1 MDILT
6 VDVETFYSGTFS
18 LSKITTEEYIR
29 SPLFETIGVSVK
41 VNDAPAEWC
50 SGTKATIKKFLDKFA
65 WDKSI
70 AVAHN
75 ALFDMAIL
83 NWHFDIRPK
92 RIVDTLAMA
101 RALLGSSV
109 SVSLASLA
117 KHYGLGVK
125 GTEVVNALGKYRAD
139 FTKEELARYGEYCC
153 NDGDLTYDLFNTM
166 MQEGFP
172 VAELRLIDL
181 TTRMFSEPVLELDK
195 ATLVGHLRGV
205 QDFKEGLL
213 QNQHYSKEDLMSNPK
228 LAQILQ
234 DHRVEPPMKISP
246 TTGKETYA
254 FSKSDE
260 AFKDLL
266 EHEDIVVQT
275 IVAARLGVKS
285 TLEETRTER
294 FIQIANRGSL
304 PVPLRY
310 YAAHTGRWGGTD
322 KINMQNIP
330 RKSPLKRA
338 FVAPEGFVL
347 IDSDSSQIEAR
358 TLAWLAGQQDLVD
371 AFERGED
378 VYKLMASAIYNKDI
392 PDITKDERFVGK
404 TTILGCG
411 YGMGA
416 ATFKTQL
423 KTMGVDMPQE
433 ECERII
439 YVYRE
444 TYPHIPLLW
453 KQAQTAVK
461 AMVGDSTSP
470 LGLDGVLTIVG
481 NDGILLPN
489 GLHLKYPN
497 IRCEEVENKLQYF
510 YDVKKGK
517 SLVKNK
523 IYGGKLVENVC
534 QALARIMVGEQ
545 MLLISKKYK
554 VAMTVHDSVIAVV
567 PKHEAETGKEF
578 VEMAMR
584 MRPRWGL
591 DLPLNCEAG
600 VGPNYGECK

>member
-1 MDILT
+1 MDVLT
-6 VDVETFYSGTFS
+6 IDFETFYSGTFS
-18 LSKITTEEYIR
+18 LSKMTTEEYIR

-41 VNDAPAEWC
+41 VNDGTPEWC
-50 SGTKATIKKFLDKFA
+50 SGPKETIKAFLHRFA

-83 NWHFDIRPK
+83 NWEFDIRPK

-117 KHYGLGVK
+117 KHYALGVK

-153 NDGDLTYDLFNTM
+153 NDADLTYDLFLKM
-166 MQEGFP
+166 MDEGFP
-172 VAELRLIDL
+172 LEELRLIDL
-181 TTRMFSEPVLELDK
+181 TTRMFSEPVLGLDVGV
-195 ATLVGHLRGV
+195 LDGHLAAVKAHKKR
-205 QDFKEGLL
+205 LL
-213 QNQHYSKEDLMSNPK
+213 GNQFYSKEDLMSNPK
-228 LAQILQ
+228 LAQILWRL
-234 DHRVEPPMKISP
+234 RVEPPMKISP
-246 TTGKETYA
+246 TTGKKTYA

-266 EHEDIVVQT
+266 EHENINVQT

-285 TLEETRTER
+285 TIEETRTER
-294 FIQIANRGSL
+294 FIQIASRGLL

-322 KINMQNIP
+322 KINMQNVP
-330 RKSPLKRA
+330 RTSPLKRA
-338 FVAPEGFVL
+338 FTAPKGFLL

-378 VYKLMASAIYNKDI
+378 VYKIMAARIYGKD
-392 PDITKDERFVGK
+392 PKDVDTSQRFLGK

-416 ATFKTQL
+416 IKFKTQL
-423 KTMGVDMPQE
+423 KTMGVDLPLQ

-444 TYPHIPLLW
+444 TYPRIPLLW
-453 KQAQTAVK
+453 KEAQKAVM
-461 AMVGDSTSP
+461 AMIGDRTSP
-470 LGLDGVLTIVG
+470 IGPEGLLTVMG
-481 NDGILLPN
+481 HEGILLPN
-489 GLHLKYPN
+489 GLRLKYPN

-523 IYGGKLVENVC
+523 IYGGKLVENIC
-534 QALARIMVGEQ
+534 QALARIIVGEQ

-567 PKHEAETGKEF
+567 PEHEAQTAKEF
-578 VEMAMR
+578 VELAMK